1 VDIGIMF
8 NPIEV
13 GDHDVILDVVA
24 KEKNPVNKINFF

>member
-1 VDIGIMF
+1 MF

-24 KEKNPVNKINFF
+24 KEKNPMIETESKWT